1 MSQEAVP
8 AIVVRMARTTVNVD
22 DKLLRDAKKAL
33 GTRGLTETINA
44 AMEDVVRRAA
54 RADFTVLDF
63 DITGDDLA
71 AARSDRMTAGG

>member
-1 MSQEAVP
+1 MP
-8 AIVVRMARTTVNVD
+8 RTTVNVD
-22 DKLLRDAKKAL
+22 DGLLREAKKAL

-63 DITGDDLA
+63 DITDDDLA
-71 AARSDRMTAGG
+71 EARTNRMAADA